1 MNLSLLLE
9 MAVADDPD
17 RIAITDMDGCSITTS
32 ELSSLADSAA
42 NLFRASGATHVGFIG
57 VNSRVLPISLFG
69 AAKASLPF
77 VPLNYRLADAQL
89 VDVATRHD
97 LVIVAAEK
105 ESARLHSLG
114 LKQTIDP
121 QDLLTPSSVFE
132 GDPPFTYTD
141 SDEVAL
147 LLYTSGT
154 TSAPKAAVLRH
165 RHLTSYI
172 IGSVEFASTAPT
184 DAVIVCAPAYHVAGM
199 MNLLSNLYSGRRIVY
214 LDPFDAR
221 NWLNTVNDQSVTHAM
236 VVPTMLARIVQTCE
250 STPVELP
257 TLRSISYGGALM
269 PQQIIRRAMELFPG
283 VSFTNAYGLT
293 ETSSTIA
300 LLGPED
306 HRAAIASDDPE
317 IRARLRSVG
326 QAIPGVDIQV
336 LDDDGELKPVGEV
349 GNVVVRGDQVAGE
362 YVGTTSPSDGWFHTR
377 DRGWLDSE
385 GYLFIEGRAD
395 DTIIRGGE
403 NIAPAEIEDV
413 LLRHESVVDC
423 AVVGIDDEEWGQR
436 IAAAVILRP
445 GARVTPDE
453 LIAFARANLRSSK
466 TPDLISIEE
475 SLPYTET
482 GKLLRREVRERL
494 NEEFSPSE
502 K

>member
-1 MNLSLLLE
+1 MNLCLLLE
-9 MAVADDPD
+9 MAVANDPD
-17 RIAITDMDGCSITTS
+17 RIAVTDMDGSSLTAG

-42 NLFRASGATHVGFIG
+42 TLFRDSGATHVGFIG

-77 VPLNYRLADAQL
+77 VPLNYRLADEQL
-89 VDVATRHD
+89 VNVASRHD
-97 LVIVAAEK
+97 MVIVAAEK

-121 QDLLTPSSVFE
+121 VDLLAPSSVFE
-132 GDPPFTYTD
+132 EGPPFTEAD
-141 SDEVAL
+141 PDEIAL

-154 TSAPKAAVLRH
+154 TSEPKAAVLRH
-165 RHLTSYI
+165 RHLASYI
-172 IGSVEFASTAPT
+172 IGSVEFASTT
-184 DAVIVCAPAYHVAGM
+184 SSDAVIVCAPPYHVAGM

-250 STPVELP
+250 SAPVELP

-269 PQQIIRRAMELFPG
+269 PEQIIRRAMDLFPG

-306 HRAAIASDDPE
+306 HRAAIASDDPTV
-317 IRARLRSVG
+317 RARLRSVG
-326 QAIPGVDIQV
+326 QAIPQVEIQV
-336 LDDDGELKPVGEV
+336 HDDNGQPRPIGEV

-362 YVGTTSPSDGWFHTR
+362 YVGTASPSDGWFHTR
-377 DRGWLDSE
+377 DRGWLDRE

-436 IAAAVILRP
+436 IAAAVVLRP
-445 GARVTPDE
+445 GAHVTPDE
-453 LIAFARANLRSSK
+453 LIAFARASLRGSK
-466 TPDLISIEE
+466 TPDVVSIEE

-494 NEEFSPSE
+494 NMEFSTAE